1 MRSKERILLILVTAF
16 VFALMPFVALAD
28 NQTSSTELDHSDYGM
43 DGWVGSFDI
52 DPNTP
57 GVQLEGD
64 AAYGYYTG
72 LNPGFNGLSGGWIY
86 DGIAAIPLGAP
97 SYTTPCPDFEV
108 GTYPGTDDILTNSIK
123 NCEANIDSD
132 EPQTEPA
139 GATGIWAVP
148 IVDDMLAKMWDYT
161 AINDRLTQTLDIL
174 FVIDPKTEKE
184 GIIDQTLDQDLADYT
199 GGAESSYISAGGVGI
214 INRLTQR
221 FGMEN
226 ILAKTAALNPGGA
239 LGQISANNGS
249 NDADYIDQWLL
260 SYTKDVVLTPG
271 QAIGIV
277 SSYSSWFGLDR
288 NVEPICDSCT
298 YTYDLGHDAVNKTVP
313 EIDQHPNDDVPYPVP

>member
-1 MRSKERILLILVTAF
+1 MRSRERIILILVIAIG
-16 VFALMPFVALAD
+16 FALMPFAAMAD
-28 NQTSSTELDHSDYGM
+28 NQSSSTELDHSDYGM
-43 DGWVGSFDI
+43 DGWIDSFDV
-52 DPNTP
+52 DPGTP

-86 DGIAAIPLGAP
+86 DGIGAIPLGAP
-97 SYTTPCPDFEV
+97 SYTTPCPDFATLS
-108 GTYPGTDDILTNSIK
+108 GAGGPTDTNK

-132 EPQTEPA
+132 EPQTEPT
-139 GATGIWAVP
+139 GAVGIWAIP

-161 AINDRLTQTLDIL
+161 AINDRLTQTLDTL
-174 FVIDPKTEKE
+174 FVIDPKTNKE

-199 GGAESSYISAGGVGI
+199 GNAESSYISAGGVGI
-214 INRLTQR
+214 VNRLTQR
-221 FGMEN
+221 FGIEN
-226 ILAKTAALNPGGA
+226 VLAKTAALNPGGA
-239 LGQISANNGS
+239 LGQISANGGS
-249 NDADYIDQWLL
+249 DADYIDQWLL

-288 NVEPICDSCT
+288 NVEPVCDSCT
-298 YTYDLGHDAVNKTVP
+298 YSYDLGHTPVNKTVP
-313 EIDQHPNDDVPYPVP
+313 EVDNHPNDDVPYPGP